1 MTVPFTRPGEVIDL
15 RSTET
20 TQDAHQLSL
29 LVKTQDVE
37 IVQLRIPAGASIPT
51 YEAAGEIILHCI
63 DGRISLAAL
72 ETSCEMQGGE
82 LLYLTLNETFSIQ
95 GIEDAIVLATIIASK
110 DGPNVELIG
119 GAKPR

>member
-1 MTVPFTRPGEVIDL
+1 MAAPLTRPGKVIDL
-15 RSTET
+15 RPPET
-20 TQDAHQLSL
+20 TQDAPHLSL

-37 IVQLRIPAGASIPT
+37 IVQLQIPAGSSIPT

-63 DGRISLAAL
+63 EGRISLAAL

-95 GIEDAIVLATIIASK
+95 GIEDATVLATIFASK

-119 GAKPR
+119 GVKAR

>member
-1 MTVPFTRPGEVIDL
+1 MAAPLTRPGKVIDL
-15 RSTET
+15 RPPET
-20 TQDAHQLSL
+20 TQDAHHLSL

-37 IVQLRIPAGASIPT
+37 IVQLQIPAGSSLPT

-63 DGRISLAAL
+63 EGRISPAAL

-95 GIEDAIVLATIIASK
+95 GIEDATVLATIITSK
-110 DGPNVELIG
+110 DGLNVELIG
-119 GAKPR
+119 GVKAR

>member
-1 MTVPFTRPGEVIDL
+1 MAVPLTRPGKVIDL
-15 RSTET
+15 RPPET
-20 TQDAHQLSL
+20 TQDAHHLSL

-37 IVQLRIPAGASIPT
+37 IVQLQIPAGSSIPT
-51 YEAAGEIILHCI
+51 YKAAGEIILHCI
-63 DGRISLAAL
+63 EGRISLAAL

-95 GIEDAIVLATIIASK
+95 GIEDATVLATIFASK